1 MLSAFIL
8 KTWPIWLDV
17 SIIVWAIIFKDAI
30 IKLTKDLFG
39 GYFGIPPKD
48 ENNPKEDK

>member
-8 KTWPIWLDV
+8 KTWPIWIDL
-17 SIIVWAIIFKDAI
+17 SIIVWAIIFKDAL

-39 GYFGIPPKD
+39 GFFGRPPKD
-48 ENNPKEDK
+48 EDKPKEDK

>member
-17 SIIVWAIIFKDAI
+17 SIIVWAIIFKDAL

-39 GYFGIPPKD
+39 GFFGIPPKD
-48 ENNPKEDK
+48 ETDKKEDK